1 MSAAISL
8 RDLTVAYR
16 GHPALHH
23 VSGEFA
29 SGSLTAVVGPNGA
42 GKSSL
47 LGAITGL
54 VPSAGGKVLLA
65 PGLREAMACLPQR
78 SELDRSFPLRVLDVV
93 LQGAWRRCG
102 PFGRIDAALCDE
114 AEAALVS
121 LGLAG
126 FGGRLIGELSAGQ
139 FQRVMFARLL
149 LEEARLILLDEPFN
163 AIDERTTADLLALVR
178 RWHREGRTVVAVLHD
193 LAQVRAH
200 FPETLLLAREAV
212 AWGPTGA
219 VLSAENLARA
229 RMRSFAW
236 DEAAAPCT
244 MEQPA

>member
-1 MSAAISL
+1 MSAPIRLHA
-8 RDLTVAYR
+8 LTVAYR
-16 GHPALHH
+16 AQPALER

-29 SGSLTAVVGPNGA
+29 EGSLTAVVGPNGA

-47 LGAITGL
+47 LAAITGQ
-54 VPSAGGKVLLA
+54 VPLAGGEVRLA
-65 PGLREAMACLPQR
+65 PGLREALACLPQR

-93 LQGAWRRCG
+93 LQGAWRRSG
-102 PFGRIDAALCDE
+102 AFGRLGAALCDE
-114 AEAALVS
+114 AEAALVTVG
-121 LGLAG
+121 LGGLGA
-126 FGGRLIGELSAGQ
+126 RLIGELSAGQ

-149 LEEARLILLDEPFN
+149 LQDARVILLDEPFT

-219 VLSAENLARA
+219 ALSAENLARA
-229 RMRSFAW
+229 RMRAIGW
-236 DEAAAPCT
+236 ADAPCAA
-244 MEQPA
+244 EHAA